1 MILSRKATLNKI
13 AKRAGVSKSTV
24 SRALKNEKGV
34 SKGTSKNIK
43 AIARSLGYK
52 SSFAISTLMST
63 IRTSKKSEPSFETI
77 AFVNAKKAD
86 DKIWKYS
93 AISEYLESAK
103 RRAKQLGYAIYDITL
118 DNKQLT
124 PEKFERT
131 LLTRNIRGGLIFGHY
146 HKNSIP
152 KPYIDI
158 LKKFKF
164 VSMGVKSNAPVI
176 NSTFM
181 DRFVIIQ
188 KYITKIAQKG
198 YKHIGFVIEKYADDY
213 EDGKFVGGY
222 LKAQFDINNKKLIPA
237 YYWDNN
243 EKKNQKNFL
252 KYLDEYKIDA
262 LFSYSTDISDVLD
275 KMVNFPASV
284 KCFHYDRRFANSQ
297 IAKISNQKMVGIT
310 TIDILTDILLVNR
323 TKIQSTKIFETTI
336 VPKIEDA

>member
-1 MILSRKATLNKI
+1 MIFSRNITLNKI

-24 SRALKNEKGV
+24 SRALQNGKGV
-34 SKGTSKNIK
+34 SKETSKSIK
-43 AIARSLGYK
+43 AIARSLGYR
-52 SSFAISTLMST
+52 SSFALSTLMST
-63 IRTSKKSEPSFETI
+63 IRTSKEAEASFETI

-93 AISEYLESAK
+93 AILEYLESAK
-103 RRAKQLGYAIYDITL
+103 HRAKQLGYAIYEITL
-118 DNKQLT
+118 DDKQLT
-124 PEKFERT
+124 PEKFERI
-131 LLTRNIRGGLIFGHY
+131 LLTRNIRGGLIYGHY

-158 LKKFKF
+158 LNKFKF

-198 YKHIGFVIEKYADDY
+198 YKRIGFVIEKYADDY

-222 LKAQFDINNKKLIPA
+222 LKAQFDINNKILIPV
-237 YYWDNN
+237 YYWDTN

-252 KYLDEYKIDA
+252 KYLNQYKIDA
-262 LFSYSTDISDVLD
+262 IFSYSTDISDAME
-275 KMVNFPASV
+275 KMKNLPATLKS
-284 KCFHYDRRFANSQ
+284 FHYDRRFSDSQ
-297 IAKISNQKMVGIT
+297 IAKITNQKMVGIT

-323 TKIQSTKIFETTI
+323 TKKQSAKIFETVI
-336 VPKIEDA
+336 APKIESV